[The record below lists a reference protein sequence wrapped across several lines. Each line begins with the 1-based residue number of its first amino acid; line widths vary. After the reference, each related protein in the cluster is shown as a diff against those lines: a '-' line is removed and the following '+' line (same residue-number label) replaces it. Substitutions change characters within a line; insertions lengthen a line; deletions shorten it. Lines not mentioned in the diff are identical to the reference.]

1 MKRRAPSHGPLKL
14 RLDAL
19 CAPKPPASQP
29 PKSSAKHPQQR
40 ATPPPPP
47 LPPRRTQHQSTPD
60 YKPRARPRV
69 FFFPGD
75 LAREKQTD
83 SKIPGDRREREIA
96 SRPFISLPSRSFLL
110 PSFFRPARGSGRFSL
125 HAAAPGAPV
134 CVDSVCL
141 ASREESEL
149 RASGLTYYIISQPG
163 ISKTNKAALQR
174 KRARSLL
181 T

>member
-1 MKRRAPSHGPLKL
+1 MPLNPQPRSPQNHRPSTPNKE
-14 RLDAL
+14 
-19 CAPKPPASQP
+19 PP
-29 PKSSAKHPQQR
+29 
-40 ATPPPPP
+40 PPPPP
-47 LPPRRTQHQSTPD
+47 LPPRRTRHQSTPD

-69 FFFPGD
+69 FFFPRD

-83 SKIPGDRREREIA
+83 SKIPGGRREREIA